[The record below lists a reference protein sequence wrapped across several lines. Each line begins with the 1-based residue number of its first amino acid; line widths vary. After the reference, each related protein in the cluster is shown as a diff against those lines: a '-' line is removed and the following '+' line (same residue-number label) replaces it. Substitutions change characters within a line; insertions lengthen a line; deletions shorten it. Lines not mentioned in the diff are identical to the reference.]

1 MSTVRAMSAGR
12 SQRFGFAAL
21 CALIVCALAAA
32 VMPAAAL
39 ALTPRQ
45 PEYRLCVKA
54 VKAGKRLTGH
64 YEGSR
69 CAQPDPA
76 GEGKYEA
83 EPVKPGAVFKVT
95 GKAAVFYY
103 HSPTAG
109 LAWQVK
115 CAHTTVRGVIAGPF
129 SSDETI
135 GFEGCKATDL
145 LVPGKPLEC
154 QNTSANLEGF
164 LVDVEKEGGAPG
176 ILFYPGFAGPF
187 TCESAKTFETVTFGA
202 MEGFEVAP
210 VQISAKHTEA
220 RFAVDTTT
228 GVQAVTGFYDFEE
241 KEQLI
246 SRLTSSVSGSG
257 TLEVGLELGVLLGE
271 GKELVV
277 IGE

>member
-1 MSTVRAMSAGR
+1 MSTARAISAR
-12 SQRFGFAAL
+12 KSRRFGFAAT
-21 CALIVCALAAA
+21 CALIGCAFAAMMAPAGSLAQ
-32 VMPAAAL
+32 
-39 ALTPRQ
+39 TPRQ

-54 VKAGKRLTGH
+54 AKAGKRFTGH

-69 CAQPDPA
+69 CGQPDPA

-83 EPVKPGAVFKVT
+83 EAVKPGAVFKVT
-95 GKAAVFYY
+95 GKAATFYY
-103 HSPTAG
+103 HSPVTG
-109 LAWQVK
+109 LAWRVK
-115 CAHTTVRGVIAGPF
+115 CAHTTVRDVIAGP
-129 SSDETI
+129 SLSYETI

-154 QNTSANLEGF
+154 QNTKATLEGF

-176 ILFYPGFAGPF
+176 ILFYPGFAGLF
-187 TCESAKTFETVTFGA
+187 TCESVKTSETVTFGA

-210 VQISAKHTEA
+210 IPVSAKHIEA

-241 KEQLI
+241 KEQLT
-246 SRLTSSVSGSG
+246 SRLTSSVSGLG